1 MHREQLPLRVI
12 TARSQEPRTRL
23 DYSHS
28 NLPIKIGTLRGNEK
42 DDNDKKKVG
51 GTGDRTLILGAKTPC
66 TSHYTIPPLHCVGI
80 WMYLIHSL
88 IGNVI
93 ISVSLTR
100 LGNSMYNQTKAM
112 LTKTTN
118 N

>member
-1 MHREQLPLRVI
+1 
-12 TARSQEPRTRL
+12 
-23 DYSHS
+23 
-28 NLPIKIGTLRGNEK
+28 
-42 DDNDKKKVG
+42 
-51 GTGDRTLILGAKTPC
+51 
-66 TSHYTIPPLHCVGI
+66 
-80 WMYLIHSL
+80 MYLIHSL